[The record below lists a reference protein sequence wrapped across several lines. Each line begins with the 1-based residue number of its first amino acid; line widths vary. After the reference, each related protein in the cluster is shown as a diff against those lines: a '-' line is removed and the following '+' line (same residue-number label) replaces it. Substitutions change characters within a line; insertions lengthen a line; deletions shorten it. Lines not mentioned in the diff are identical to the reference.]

1 MAMKRLSLAKGNS
14 DTYTITF
21 SYATGLPYCI
31 KDWVVYFTLKTHHS
45 LPDNKSSL
53 LKTISV
59 FSDTTSGTTGVA
71 VIPITPSDTENLD
84 AGEYDFDIMVKTAA
98 NDIHT
103 VLKGK
108 FDLEYVVT
116 HGTAGTAGTT

>member
-1 MAMKRLSLAKGNS
+1 MAMKRLSLAKGNN
-14 DTYTITF
+14 DTYTVTF
-21 SYATGLPYCI
+21 NQSTGLPYCI
-31 KDWVVYFTLKTHHS
+31 KNWVVYFTLKTHYS
-45 LPDNKSSL
+45 LPDSKASL

-71 VIPITPSDTENLD
+71 VIPITPADTEHLD
-84 AGEYDFDIMVKTAA
+84 PGEYDFDIMVKTAA
-98 NDIHT
+98 DDIHT

-116 HGTAGTAGTT
+116 HGTSGTAGT